1 MQKRILYSSLQKFLK
16 ALYTS
21 ESTVGDIIDPYSPQQ
36 SVELFSVCEN
46 LYAGNSLYQAGEVR
60 HIFLGN
66 NLYRHVI
73 VTTISFIARV
83 FSLKWVRAPWAK
95 FIMNNSL
102 TVPCF
107 MSTQQC
113 HRKVL
118 AIHDLQIQWDIKCQS
133 YLLANIVTNVGA

>member
-66 NLYRHVI
+66 TLYRHVI

-83 FSLKWVRAPWAK
+83 LSLKWVRAPWAK
-95 FIMNNSL
+95 FIMNYRL

-107 MSTQQC
+107 MSTY
-113 HRKVL
+113 
-118 AIHDLQIQWDIKCQS
+118 S
-133 YLLANIVTNVGA
+133 P